1 VPSVR
6 ASIDVAVMLL
16 AIAVQSSSAQAGEE
30 PGAEVFRQYCSPC
43 HQADGAGIPGIAPA
57 LKGPHWRKL
66 LRDRTYLPRV
76 VAFGLAGP
84 IRVGDATYNSAMP
97 PQAHLTDEQLAAVI
111 NFVAVE
117 LNAAQVPDGWRR
129 FETSGI
135 AAVRAGQH
143 GSNEQRQLR
152 KQILAP

>member
-1 VPSVR
+1 MVFVLFVMVAQCASAR
-6 ASIDVAVMLL
+6 AS
-16 AIAVQSSSAQAGEE
+16 EE
-30 PGAEVFRQYCSPC
+30 PGAELFKQYCSPC

-57 LKGPHWRKL
+57 LKGPHWSKL
-66 LRDRTYLPRV
+66 LRDRSYLPRV

-117 LNAAQVPDGWRR
+117 LNAAQVPDRWRR
-129 FETSGI
+129 FEASGV
-135 AAVRAGQH
+135 AAVRASQH